1 MKQTMQKMYDPIINE
16 TFYYCVLENG
26 LPVYI
31 LPKKGY
37 HQKYAIFTTHYGSID
52 NRFQVPGE
60 KDVLVVPDG
69 IAHFLEH
76 KMFEIEEGN
85 VFDQFASLGAN
96 VNAFTSYNTTSYLF
110 DTVENFPEALELLL
124 EFVQSIYLTD
134 ETVEKEKGIIEQEI
148 LMYDD
153 DPDWIGYLHLLQ
165 GLFHQH
171 PVRVDIA
178 GSVESIYEIDRT
190 LLEKCYRTF
199 YHPSN
204 MVLFLQGDFDPK
216 EILDL
221 VKKNQAR
228 KDFTRQP
235 PIPRFYPDEPN
246 TVLKQRQE
254 AYMPVSRPIYNLG
267 FKEQKLGLKG
277 DHLLKQDLISSMLLE
292 ILVGKGSELYQELYA
307 VGLIDDSFSVSF
319 SGEVEYGMTVL
330 GGHTN
335 DPDRLHEVLQT
346 GLLKKMGNIKKNEL
360 ERVRKRMIGDY
371 ITSFDSMKVT
381 SQNFVSYYFKD
392 MNLFSELKLLSEI
405 TLEELEQRFKEQ
417 FDYQYHAVSIV
428 YPEQG

>member
-1 MKQTMQKMYDPIINE
+1 MKQTMQKMYDPTINE

-31 LPKKGY
+31 LPKEGF
-37 HQKYAIFTTHYGSID
+37 HQKYAIFTTHYGSVD
-52 NRFQVPGE
+52 NRFQMPGE
-60 KDVLVVPDG
+60 KDILVVPDG

-76 KMFEIEEGN
+76 KMFELEGGN
-85 VFDQFASLGAN
+85 VFDQFAALGAN

-124 EFVQSIYLTD
+124 DFVQSIYLTD

-153 DPDWIGYLHLLQ
+153 DPDWIGHLHLLQ
-165 GLFHQH
+165 GLFHKH
-171 PVRVDIA
+171 PTRVDIA
-178 GSVESIYEIDRT
+178 GTVESIYEIDRT
-190 LLEKCYRTF
+190 LLEKCYRAF

-216 EILDL
+216 EIIDQ
-221 VKKNQAR
+221 VDMNQAR
-228 KDFTRQP
+228 KGFNRQS
-235 PIPRFYPDEPN
+235 PIMRFSPDEPN
-246 TVLKQRQE
+246 TILKQWVE
-254 AYMPVSRPIYNLG
+254 VNMPVSRPIYNLG

-277 DHLLKQDLISSMLLE
+277 DQLLKQDLISSMLLE

-307 VGLIDDSFSVSF
+307 EGLIDDSFSVSF
-319 SGEVEYGMTVL
+319 SGEADYGMTVL
-330 GGHTN
+330 GGYTN
-335 DPDRLHEVLQT
+335 NPNRLHEALQT
-346 GLLKKMGNIKKNEL
+346 GLLKKVGNIKKEEL

-371 ITSFDSMKVT
+371 ITSFDSMKAT
-381 SQNFVSYYFKD
+381 AQNFVGYYFKD
-392 MNLFSELKLLSEI
+392 MNLFSELKLLNEI
-405 TLEELEQRFKEQ
+405 TLEELEQRFTEQ
-417 FDYQYHAVSIV
+417 FDYQYHAVSVV